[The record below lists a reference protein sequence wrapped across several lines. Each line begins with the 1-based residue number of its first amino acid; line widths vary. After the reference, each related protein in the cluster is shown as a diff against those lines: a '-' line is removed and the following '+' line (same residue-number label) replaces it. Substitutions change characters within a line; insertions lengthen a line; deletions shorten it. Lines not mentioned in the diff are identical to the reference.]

1 MKYTPWRG
9 DLGRIPHSLVRLLV
23 EKCLDQRKPSKGLVQ
38 ALQVV
43 LDYGD
48 HPDRRTQ

>member
-9 DLGRIPHSLVRLLV
+9 DLGFVPITHIRLLV
-23 EKCLDQRKPSKGLVQ
+23 EKCLDQRKPSKGLVE

-43 LDYGD
+43 LDYGE